1 MKRVFATLCVGLLFA
16 GAVAALDVPF
26 KDGTVISAE
35 SYRITG
41 SYVMLTLA
49 DGRQVAYDVADVDL
63 AALRAAEAAA
73 AGAAEA
79 DPGDKRT
86 AESIGGGRSLKDA
99 AAADEDSEGGL
110 TISDRD
116 VKHVRG
122 SGVLGDEEEAQTSAD
137 TGAIP
142 EGFEEGGGVVLNSID
157 VTQAG
162 EDSWQVQGEVVN
174 RSPTPV
180 MNVRVKLETAGLPG
194 GEPWRSEVPVTSL
207 LGPDET
213 GTFTHS
219 FQAPVP
225 RGRAHPDVRASVIWM
240 SQATERKPDYT
251 RAGGVPHP
259 SNLPVERGGV
269 TGADARPTPVQ

>member
-1 MKRVFATLCVGLLFA
+1 MKCVFSILCGGLLLA
-16 GAVAALDVPF
+16 GAAAAVDVTF

-41 SYVMLTLA
+41 SYVMLKLA

-73 AGAAEA
+73 ATVEA
-79 DPGDKRT
+79 DAGEGDST
-86 AESIGGGRSLKDA
+86 ETLGGGRSLKDA
-99 AAADEDSEGGL
+99 AAVGEDREGGL

-122 SGVLGDEEEAQTSAD
+122 SGVLGDDEEAETSAD

-142 EGFEEGGGVVLNSID
+142 EGFEEGGGVVLNNIR
-157 VTQAG
+157 VTPAG
-162 EDSWQVQGEVVN
+162 EGSWQVEGEVIN

-194 GEPWRSEVPVTSL
+194 GEPWRSEVSVTSL
-207 LGPDET
+207 LGPDEA
-213 GTFTHS
+213 GTFTHQ
-219 FQAPVP
+219 FQAAVP
-225 RGRAHPDVRASVIWM
+225 QGRAHPDVRARVIWM
-240 SQATERKPDYT
+240 RQETQRTPDYT
-251 RAGGVPHP
+251 GAGGVPHP
-259 SNLPVERGGV
+259 SNLPVERSGV
-269 TGADARPTPVQ
+269 IGADARPTPRQ

>member
-1 MKRVFATLCVGLLFA
+1 MKRVFSTLCVGLLLA
-16 GAVAALDVPF
+16 GIAAALDVPF
-26 KDGTVISAE
+26 NDGTVISVE

-41 SYVMLTLA
+41 SYVMLKLA
-49 DGRQVAYDVADVDL
+49 DGRQVAYDAADVDL

-73 AGAAEA
+73 APAEA
-79 DPGDKRT
+79 DPGGGSDSET
-86 AESIGGGRSLKDA
+86 LGGGRSLKDA
-99 AAADEDSEGGL
+99 AVAGEDRAGGL

-122 SGVLGDEEEAQTSAD
+122 SGVLGDDEDAETSAD

-142 EGFEEGGGVVLNSID
+142 EGFEEGGGVVLNSIS
-157 VTQAG
+157 VTPTG
-162 EDSWQVQGEVVN
+162 EGSWQVRGEVVN

-194 GEPWRSEVPVTSL
+194 GEPWRSEVSVTSL

-213 GTFTHS
+213 GTFTHE
-219 FQAPVP
+219 FQAAVP

-240 SQATERKPDYT
+240 RRETERKPDYT

-259 SNLPVERGGV
+259 SNLPVERSGV
-269 TGADARPTPVQ
+269 TGADARPTPRQ